1 MNQMSNVTTVCLRS
15 DPSAAP
21 GAGSSGAY
29 CGNRSA
35 EMRLRLNRAISRKQS
50 AEKDRFMPVKR
61 MDHCGFSQLE
71 GTLDG
76 HEPSHAAGLQ

>member
-1 MNQMSNVTTVCLRS
+1 
-15 DPSAAP
+15 
-21 GAGSSGAY
+21 
-29 CGNRSA
+29 
-35 EMRLRLNRAISRKQS
+35 MRLRLNRAISRKQS